1 MKNKYH
7 SLFIKD
13 LYDRLSTR
21 ARNGLMKVND
31 SYRLVSVIPRYDKR
45 GYQISGGST
54 CYYVQVRTV
63 RDLVQMTERDLLKY
77 KNLGRKVVEEIKN
90 VLSDMGLTLGMVQEY
105 DNLCIK

>member
-21 ARNGLMKVND
+21 ACNGLMKVNN

-54 CYYVQVRTV
+54 CHYVQVRTV
-63 RDLVQMTERDLLKY
+63 RDLVQMTEQDLLKY
-77 KNLGRKVVEEIKN
+77 KNLGRKVVEEIKK
-90 VLSDMGLTLGMVQEY
+90 VLSDMGLELGTHL
-105 DNLCIK
+105 DTIRII